1 MKNSLFWSGL
11 LFLFVLTVF
20 GSCKKDD
27 NTSFD
32 KYTEELDKLTDSVLT
47 KLTFDGRTIPLPGL
61 IVGVW
66 APGQN
71 LTYLKAKG
79 YANLAFHRPMQ
90 VTDLFKIGS
99 LTKTFTATIL
109 LQMVDDGLI
118 SLNDTIENYIPG
130 IPNGEIMTIRQL
142 LAMQSGLFEVNN
154 DSAVRSVF
162 INEPDH
168 QFSTNE
174 LLDAIKRHPATFKP
188 GENTEYC
195 NSNYIIAGIL
205 IEQLSGKSFEECL
218 DERIVQPLAL
228 TNTSF
233 LDSRWMPEGKPYAS
247 GYTLDS
253 NYDYQDI
260 TERYNLSLAYSA
272 GAMLSDMDN
281 VKKWVTNFTSGTLIS
296 SAMLAEMESYHPI
309 FDNSAEYGLGLMRF
323 GGNFLGHTGDVPGC
337 HSIMAQ
343 DKERDITIIIFIN
356 CDTYPPRSV
365 FYDVISI
372 LDL

>member
-11 LFLFVLTVF
+11 LFLFILTAV

-27 NTSFD
+27 NTSID
-32 KYTEELDKLTDSVLT
+32 KYTAELDKLTDSVLT
-47 KLTFDGRTIPLPGL
+47 KLTIDGRTIPLPGL

-66 APGQN
+66 APRQN

-79 YANLAFHRPMQ
+79 YANLATHQPML

-99 LTKTFTATIL
+99 LTKTFTSTIL

-118 SLNDTIENYIPG
+118 SLNDTIAKYIPG
-130 IPNGEIMTIRQL
+130 IPNGDIMTIRQL

-154 DSAVRSVF
+154 DSIVRSVF

-168 QFSTNE
+168 QFSTSE

-218 DERIVQPLAL
+218 EERIVQPLAL

-233 LDSRWMPEGKPYAS
+233 LDSRWMPEGKPYTS

-296 SAMLAEMESYHPI
+296 PSMLAEMESYHPI

-356 CDTYPPRSV
+356 CDTYPPSNV